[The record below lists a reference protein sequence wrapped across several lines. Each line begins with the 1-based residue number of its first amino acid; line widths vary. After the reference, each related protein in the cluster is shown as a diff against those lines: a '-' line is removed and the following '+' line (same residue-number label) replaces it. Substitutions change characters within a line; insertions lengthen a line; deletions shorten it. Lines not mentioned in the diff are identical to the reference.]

1 MLSLIRLLCVSCMWV
16 GGGERYRGGSVL
28 WPLCEVG
35 LLVLPKLWSE
45 GKRKDKTRSGPV
57 PTWRRLEW
65 NLQKKKKKFLGSKD
79 FWLLDSVFRLKLET
93 GETAVDPE
101 EKCAETKMG
110 HCSGTVMLEALY
122 LG

>member
-1 MLSLIRLLCVSCMWV
+1 MSPAYGWGVGSGTGGVVSCDRSVKWV
-16 GGGERYRGGSVL
+16 SLSFRNSGVKESERTKLVPAQFPPGGGL
-28 WPLCEVG
+28 
-35 LLVLPKLWSE
+35 SE
-45 GKRKDKTRSGPV
+45 TY
-57 PTWRRLEW
+57 
-65 NLQKKKKKFLGSKD
+65 KKKKKFLGSKD

-110 HCSGTVMLEALY
+110 HCSGTVTLEALY